1 MRKPVAVAATAALC
15 AGLMSMTAPAQAD
28 TGVTNV
34 SFQLAAGTLTIATTA
49 TAPATTAELG
59 GSGAT
64 ATIPLG
70 TTTIKDTRLIG
81 TSWSYSATASSF
93 TTSGGS
99 IAKDK
104 ASFHVQAGWTAP
116 SGMIL
121 PVFVSPPAA
130 TPQAAD
136 ANGSR
141 TLMTTV
147 VGVLN
152 NGITFTPVLTVNV
165 PAGSPAGTYTGT
177 VTQSVA

>member
-1 MRKPVAVAATAALC
+1 MRKPLALAATAALC
-15 AGLMSMTAPAQAD
+15 AALAATASPAQAD

-34 SFQLAAGTLTIATTA
+34 SFQVAAGTLTIATTA
-49 TAPATTAELG
+49 TAPSTTAELG

-64 ATIPLG
+64 ATVPLG

-81 TSWSYSATASSF
+81 TSWSYSATASNF
-93 TTSGGS
+93 TTTGGS
-99 IAKDK
+99 VSKDQ

-116 SGMIL
+116 AGMVL
-121 PVFVSPPAA
+121 PTFSSPPAT

-141 TLMTTV
+141 TLMTTL

-152 NGITFTPVLTVNV
+152 NGVTFTPVLTVAV